1 MKSTYNIILA
11 SLAMAVVLVGCKTES
26 DTARD
31 TQAPGPLSDVTFTPL
46 NGGGYF
52 RYTIP
57 ADEDYLYARAEYST
71 DAGQT
76 ISKTSSVYA
85 DSLVIEGLGS
95 VKEYDVRLYAVDRYS
110 NESEPVTVSITP
122 LEPLV
127 TAAFSSLDVYAG
139 FSSVVVTMNNPNEQ
153 PIDIYVNLKGN
164 GAEAL
169 KVYTSNKAEERIFIQ
184 GLEATPY
191 EISAYIEDKYGNR
204 TESRNFGTITPL
216 TDYKLEK
223 NTFTFLRD
231 QYLYGDKWDYTESAW
246 EKQTPKEE
254 WKEIYTQDSMKNAKE
269 SNFEG
274 NIVKFWD
281 DLYDEDVS
289 YSLNYF
295 HSGTS
300 YPFSYFI
307 DLGREVQVSR
317 MRLWMRN
324 QYKWANYTVKTCEIW
339 ISNDP
344 TPEDG
349 ILDDWEYVGTYT
361 INKPVSDSEAA
372 LEFKEGSEFWMYPED
387 PKFTRPF
394 RYLRYKAVSDW
405 GTGTIGCMSEITL
418 YGQDVN
424 D

>member
-1 MKSTYNIILA
+1 MNLKSNILLMALA
-11 SLAMAVVLVGCKTES
+11 ALALAVGCKTES

-31 TQAPGPLSDVTFTPL
+31 TEAPGPLSNVTFTPL

-52 RYTIP
+52 KYTIP
-57 ADEDYLYARAEYST
+57 TDEDYLYARAEYST
-71 DAGQT
+71 DAGET

-85 DSLVIEGLGS
+85 DSLIIEGLGS
-95 VKEYDVRLYAVDRYS
+95 AKEYEVRLYAVDRYS
-110 NESEPVTVSITP
+110 NESSPVTMNVTP
-122 LEPLV
+122 MEPLV
-127 TAAFSSLDVYAG
+127 NAAFATLNVYAG
-139 FSSVVVTMNNPNEQ
+139 FSSVVVNMENPNEQ

-164 GAEAL
+164 GSEAL

-191 EISAYIEDKYGNR
+191 EVSAYIEDKYGNR
-204 TESRNFGTITPL
+204 TESKSFGSITPL
-216 TDYKLEK
+216 TDYKLDK
-223 NTFTFLRD
+223 TPFSFLRD
-231 QYLYGDKWDYTESAW
+231 QLLYGNRWDYTEPTW
-246 EKQTPKEE
+246 EKQKPKEE
-254 WKEIYTQDSMKNAKE
+254 WLEIYTKDSMKNAME
-269 SNFEG
+269 SRFEG
-274 NIVKFWD
+274 HINKFWD
-281 DLYDEDVS
+281 DMVDENAS

-324 QYKWANYTVKTCEIW
+324 SYKWTTYTPRTCEIW

-361 INKPVSDSEAA
+361 INKPVSDSEAN
-372 LEFKEGSEFWMYPED
+372 LEFRDGSEFWMYPEN

-394 RYLRYKAVSDW
+394 RYLRYKATKDW
-405 GTGTIGCMSEITL
+405 NNGSIGCMSEITL
-418 YGQDVN
+418 YGQEVK
-424 D
+424 